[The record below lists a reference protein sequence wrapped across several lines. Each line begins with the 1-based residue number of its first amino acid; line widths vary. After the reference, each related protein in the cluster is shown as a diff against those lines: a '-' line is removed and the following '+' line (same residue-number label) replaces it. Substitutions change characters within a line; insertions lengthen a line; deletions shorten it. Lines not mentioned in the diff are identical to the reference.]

1 MNCLDYQELL
11 VDWLEGALPHEEH
24 AAVSAH
30 VARCGECQAE
40 VEEWRSVFNA
50 LRRALRHP
58 YPVAAYTE
66 LQEAIEPV
74 PLTPWERVSPA
85 ITHLAAAASVAVVA
99 ATAAV
104 TGPNAANM
112 SSEAALSALSH
123 SEWGQAVVRQREQ
136 LAEVSAWLD
145 GAGASVAP
153 SEDPEAPPLDD
164 APFTDN
170 QYSQSGDTFKA

>member
-11 VDWLEGALPHEEH
+11 VDWLDGALPHDEH
-24 AAVSAH
+24 VAVSAH
-30 VARCGECQAE
+30 VAQCADCQAE
-40 VEEWRSVFNA
+40 VDEWRAVFGA

-58 YPVAAYTE
+58 YPVAAYTP

-85 ITHLAAAASVAVVA
+85 ITHLAAAASVAVIA

-104 TGPNAANM
+104 TGPTAANM
-112 SSEAALSALSH
+112 SSQAALGALSH
-123 SEWGQAVVRQREQ
+123 SEWGQAVVQRREQ

-145 GAGASVAP
+145 GAGSSVAP
-153 SEDPEAPPLDD
+153 SEDTQLPPADD
-164 APFTDN
+164 APLAGN
-170 QYSQSGDTFKA
+170 QYSQSGDGF

>member
-1 MNCLDYQELL
+1 MNCSDYQELL
-11 VDWLEGALPHEEH
+11 VDWLDGALPYEEH

-30 VARCGECQAE
+30 VAHCGECQAE
-40 VEEWRSVFNA
+40 VDEWQSVFGA

-112 SSEAALSALSH
+112 SSEAALGALSH
-123 SEWGQAVVRQREQ
+123 SEMGQTVVRQREQ
-136 LAEVSAWLD
+136 LAEVYGWLD
-145 GAGASVAP
+145 GAGSFAAA
-153 SEDPEAPPLDD
+153 SEDPQVPPTDD

-170 QYSQSGDTFKA
+170 QYSQSGDAFQA